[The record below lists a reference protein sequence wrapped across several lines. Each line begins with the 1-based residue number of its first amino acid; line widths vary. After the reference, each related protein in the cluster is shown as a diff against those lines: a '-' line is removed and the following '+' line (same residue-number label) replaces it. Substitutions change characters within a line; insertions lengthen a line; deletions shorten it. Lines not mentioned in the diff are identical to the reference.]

1 MRVMESII
9 WLLRGGIT
17 AKRDILAKKQ
27 QENLQENDL
36 IKTVIST
43 ASQYMAENIVGK
55 INEEFKFVLGSIEKK
70 GYQIQ
75 ERMLE
80 RLFSFFT
87 LVLACI
93 LIVLG
98 IDAFLV
104 DYLRITGFVVY
115 LLLGAAL
122 LAAYYVMIKRQKSV
136 NEI

>member
-104 DYLRITGFVVY
+104 DYLRITSFVVY

>member
-1 MRVMESII
+1 MESII

-104 DYLRITGFVVY
+104 DYLRITSFVVY